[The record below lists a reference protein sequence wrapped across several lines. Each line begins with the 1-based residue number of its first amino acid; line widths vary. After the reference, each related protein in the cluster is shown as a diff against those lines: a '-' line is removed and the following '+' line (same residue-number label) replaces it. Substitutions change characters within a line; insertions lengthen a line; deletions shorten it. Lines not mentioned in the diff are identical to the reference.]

1 MEPRKLHALFAAL
14 GGLILFLLLLFLLE
28 IPQRISI
35 GNQAQ
40 LAIQQLDRMRPPM
53 IRVESLATGP
63 ATVQRLQAMQE
74 AAGELEQRIRR
85 YLEIARYNPELER
98 RVRKFQQVSRAWLD
112 DERAMLARRL
122 QDTNSPELLEQHH
135 RAVSSFLDALRVLAE
150 GEAPIHADIDE
161 GRRASYQLQA
171 LSVLFLLYLLGL
183 FIFYQWHARRAL
195 RRAYE
200 DLRASRKAL
209 AEREAFLSRTLDS
222 IGDAVIVCD
231 AEGRITRINPVA
243 EALTGWSQSE
253 VAGRPLAEVFS
264 IVHARTRKAVE
275 NPVARVLR
283 EGEAVGLA
291 NHTVLIDRQGNE
303 HHIADSAAPIRDAEG
318 QVQGVILVFRDVTD
332 EYRLQETLRRYSD
345 ELERSVAERTA
356 ELTHLNEELESFSYA
371 VSHDLRAPLRSISGF
386 ARILQEDNRE
396 QLDEEG
402 RDALDRITRA
412 AGYMSELIDALLVLS
427 RVGRRELRHQPVDIS
442 TMAEEI
448 LAGLAAASPERSVAW
463 QVAENLQAEGDPEL
477 LRVLLDNLLGNAWK
491 YTGRT
496 EQARIEVDA
505 FEDEAGWRW
514 FRICDN
520 GCGFDPARA
529 ERLFRPFQRLHGD
542 EYEGTGVGLATVLRI
557 VRRHG
562 GEIRA
567 EGRPGAGACFL
578 FTLPEGRTDRAE
590 PAGAPDLSR

>member
-135 RAVSSFLDALRVLAE
+135 RAVSGFLDALRVLAE

-243 EALTGWSQSE
+243 EVLTGWPQSE

-283 EGEAVGLA
+283 EGKAVGLA

-496 EQARIEVDA
+496 EQARIE
-505 FEDEAGWRW
+505 
-514 FRICDN
+514 
-520 GCGFDPARA
+520 
-529 ERLFRPFQRLHGD
+529 
-542 EYEGTGVGLATVLRI
+542 
-557 VRRHG
+557 
-562 GEIRA
+562 
-567 EGRPGAGACFL
+567 
-578 FTLPEGRTDRAE
+578 
-590 PAGAPDLSR
+590 